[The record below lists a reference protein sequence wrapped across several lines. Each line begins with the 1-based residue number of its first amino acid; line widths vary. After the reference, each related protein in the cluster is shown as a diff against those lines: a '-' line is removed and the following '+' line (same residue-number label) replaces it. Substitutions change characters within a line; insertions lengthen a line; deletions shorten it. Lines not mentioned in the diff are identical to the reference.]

1 LHASLKGT
9 LRVPYFCARYT
20 VFEYTLI
27 LIIQEL
33 RLGFVKYGARGDRVP
48 VFKRFFSVGAHNEL
62 KDIPAVPF
70 IGHTSSG
77 GSEGM
82 AALDGYAAAI
92 EVKIY
97 FVCFSICTHNVLV
110 LARCLT
116 DSGLTSTRSIR
127 SSLVTYGTLQ
137 PGDLTM
143 LITHI

>member
-1 LHASLKGT
+1 M
-9 LRVPYFCARYT
+9 V
-20 VFEYTLI
+20 
-27 LIIQEL
+27 
-33 RLGFVKYGARGDRVP
+33 
-48 VFKRFFSVGAHNEL
+48 AHNEL
-62 KDIPAVPF
+62 KEGSAIPF
-70 IGHTSSG
+70 MGHTSTG

-97 FVCFSICTHNVLV
+97 FVRFSTCTHNVLI

-116 DSGLTSTRSIR
+116 NSKLTSTRRIIN
-127 SSLVTYGTLQ
+127 SLVTYGTLR